1 MTHSKRTHHAGA
13 TEETKTIAT
22 GKGNQDTAEVVVNDA
37 SFPQLP
43 VLESSPK
50 KQTKKDEKQHA
61 SPRTPKKK
69 DETPFSPRAHKHH
82 KKDDDATRNEVQK
95 TEDVVTEG
103 PERKETV
110 LTEDP
115 ATHAST
121 QEDVTDRTDTG
132 PVKDAAVEDKETEAE
147 DKETEADDEDAAQ
160 PVPSTY
166 TAMTVDRAAIQGSGD
181 PAEPGAI
188 ANQVDG
194 VPNVQAV
201 AYDQQDGITK
211 ATNVTL
217 PPGSL
222 PDIVPGV
229 PNVPLTSLLGTNTT
243 QDLGSIPLPDI
254 IPGVP
259 NVPAIVVTN
268 PDAEPPRT
276 DGNAANA
283 TAQIQPSDV
292 ELKQLPRFAQQ

>member
-1 MTHSKRTHHAGA
+1 MAHTKRTHQA
-13 TEETKTIAT
+13 TDDTKTIVT
-22 GKGNQDTAEVVVNDA
+22 GKGNRDTTSSEVVVDDA
-37 SFPQLP
+37 AFPQLP
-43 VLESSPK
+43 VSPR
-50 KQTKKDEKQHA
+50 KQAKKDEKHAA
-61 SPRTPKKK
+61 SPRAHHKKK
-69 DETPFSPRAHKHH
+69 DETPLSPRPHKQHKKEDDAPTKVH
-82 KKDDDATRNEVQK
+82 DTQTDAVASKEEVLVQDTKKDEAAVKNPEKGDVATEDTKKDDAASEVNKDDAVTEDEVQ
-95 TEDVVTEG
+95 
-103 PERKETV
+103 PEPT
-110 LTEDP
+110 
-115 ATHAST
+115 
-121 QEDVTDRTDTG
+121 
-132 PVKDAAVEDKETEAE
+132 
-147 DKETEADDEDAAQ
+147 
-160 PVPSTY
+160 TY

-243 QDLGSIPLPDI
+243 QDLGAIPLPDI

-268 PDAEPPRT
+268 PDAEPKSEPKT
-276 DGNAANA
+276 QGTTANE
-283 TAQIQPSDV
+283 TAQIQPGDV